1 MELYIRNKLSR
12 TNVLQK
18 PSQDFNSCDDFFELI
33 IISHILTAT
42 LKLMGMKSLK
52 DVPSTNTMPEAEMMW
67 MQTSTERKET
77 LDKVCKQVV
86 DRFIYRIYISWSNQY

>member
-1 MELYIRNKLSR
+1 
-12 TNVLQK
+12 
-18 PSQDFNSCDDFFELI
+18 
-33 IISHILTAT
+33 
-42 LKLMGMKSLK
+42 MGMKSLK

-86 DRFIYRIYISWSNQY
+86 DRFIEFTFHGATNTDEHDQVHEYMVRSSWAWGVSI